1 MPDGDNVTRFAR
13 LEMIFAPVPWPY
25 ADTHR
30 AEIDAYFATLRAAK
44 PALWNGR
51 ILLLHHYEIV
61 DDLFRGMFLES
72 DYASLRF
79 WIGRGHAPAGVWDC
93 FAAAAIRG
101 SDGGWLTG
109 VMGGH
114 TANAGQAYFPCGTP
128 DPQDVAGDRVDFE
141 GSAARELAEETGLA
155 AAEFDAEPGWT
166 LVRAGP
172 HVVAVKVMHARATAA
187 ALRERVL
194 ANLARQRDPELA
206 DIRIVRAPAD
216 LDAAMPRFVH
226 AFLNDRWTREQVA

>member
-1 MPDGDNVTRFAR
+1 MSGGADADVTRIAG
-13 LEMIFAPVPWPY
+13 LELIYAPVPWPY
-25 ADTHR
+25 ADANR
-30 AEIDAYFATLRAAK
+30 AAIDAYFARLKAAK

-61 DDLFRGMFLES
+61 GDLFRGMFLET
-72 DYASLRF
+72 DYASLRY
-79 WIGRGHAPAGVWDC
+79 WIGQAHPPAAIWDC

-109 VMGGH
+109 VMGAH

-128 DPQDVAGDRVDFE
+128 DRDDISGDCVDFE
-141 GSAARELAEETGLA
+141 RSVARELAEETGFA
-155 AAEFDAEPGWT
+155 VADFDAEPGWT
-166 LVRAGP
+166 LVRTGP
-172 HVVAVKVMHARATAA
+172 HVVAVKVLHARATAA

-206 DIRIVRAPAD
+206 DIRIVHGPAD

-226 AFLNDRWTREQVA
+226 AFLIERWKQE

>member
-1 MPDGDNVTRFAR
+1 VSGGDNVTHIPR
-13 LEMIFAPVPWPY
+13 LEMIFAPVPWAY
-25 ADTHR
+25 AQARR
-30 AEIDAYFATLRAAK
+30 AEIDAAFARLKAAK

-61 DDLFRGMFLES
+61 DDLFRGMFLEA
-72 DYASLRF
+72 DYAGLRY
-79 WIGRGHAPAGVWDC
+79 WIGQGHPPAGVWDC

-101 SDGGWLTG
+101 SDGGWLMG

-114 TANAGQAYFPCGTP
+114 TANAGQAYFPSGTP

-141 GSAARELAEETGLA
+141 RSVARELAEETGLA
-155 AAEFDAEPGWT
+155 VQDFAAEPGWT
-166 LVRAGP
+166 LVRTGP
-172 HVVAVKVMHARATAA
+172 YVVAVKVLRARDSAA

-206 DIRIVRAPAD
+206 DIRIVRRGPD
-216 LDAAMPRFVH
+216 LDATMPRFVH
-226 AFLNDRWTREQVA
+226 VFLNHRWQRE